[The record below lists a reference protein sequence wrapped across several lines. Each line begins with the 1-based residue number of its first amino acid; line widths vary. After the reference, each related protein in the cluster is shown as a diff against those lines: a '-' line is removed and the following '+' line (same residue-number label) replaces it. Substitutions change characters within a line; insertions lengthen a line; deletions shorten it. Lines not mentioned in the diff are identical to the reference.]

1 MTEETKVC
9 VLLHLS
15 NLALMGD
22 EWAIAWLR
30 RINDAN
36 DDAVW
41 SEFQAEVEKI
51 LAVFNQANEDLIAT
65 AVEAGKGMMDG
76 IAKGLSLND

>member
-1 MTEETKVC
+1 MTDETKVQ

-22 EWAIAWLR
+22 EWAIGWLR
-30 RINDAN
+30 RFDGAN

-41 SEFQAEVEKI
+41 SEFQAEVE
-51 LAVFNQANEDLIAT
+51 QLIH
-65 AVEAGKGMMDG
+65 EF
-76 IAKGLSLND
+76 AKGLMTP

>member
-22 EWAIAWLR
+22 EWAIEWLK

-41 SEFQAEVEKI
+41 AEFQAEVE
-51 LAVFNQANEDLIAT
+51 QLIH
-65 AVEAGKGMMDG
+65 EF
-76 IAKGLSLND
+76 AKGLMTP